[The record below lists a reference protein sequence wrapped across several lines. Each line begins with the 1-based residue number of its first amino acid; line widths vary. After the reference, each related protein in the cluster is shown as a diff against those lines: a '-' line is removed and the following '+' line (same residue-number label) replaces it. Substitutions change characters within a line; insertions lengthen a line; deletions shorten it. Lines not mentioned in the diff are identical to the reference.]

1 LSSLIS
7 ELGRRKVYRAAAFY
21 AASAWL
27 LVQVVTQVSPYFDLP
42 GWSVRLL
49 IVTLVAGF
57 PIAIVVAWLYEW
69 TPSGWRRE
77 SDPDITSASTE
88 PGNSRTVRPIAATP
102 LPTDRSIAVLPFAD
116 MSEGRDQEYFSD
128 GLAEE
133 LLNLLAQ
140 APQLRVIS
148 RTSSFSFKGKDADVA
163 TIAAVLN
170 IANVL
175 EGSVRKSG
183 NTLRV
188 TAQLI
193 RAADSSHIWS
203 QTFSREL
210 TDVFA
215 LQDEIA
221 GAVVDALKVKLL
233 PNQHVTSQHRTNNPE
248 AYDQY
253 LFGQDIFRR
262 ARYDDWQHAL
272 AAFRRAVELD
282 PEYAAAYA
290 SLATAQ
296 ASVADFAR
304 SPEEKASGKQ
314 QALASAERAIALAP
328 ELADGYVVRA
338 QLRYRGSWDWNG
350 AVADFQRALALEP
363 NKPDVLIGYSLVL
376 YILGRLDEAVTVG
389 RKAIEVDP
397 LSAYAWTMYGTLL
410 WRVEHIADAMAA
422 YGRALQISPDSSFA
436 RFLLGMLE
444 LEQGRPEVALDH
456 ARRAGESYRQAGIA
470 MAEHTLGH
478 AAASQRA
485 LDELEAK
492 YATGFA
498 YQIAQVHAWRGENEA
513 ALDWLERGCEQRD
526 SGVARLRGDSF
537 FKGVRNHP
545 RYARLVQRLGFP
557 G

>member
-42 GWSVRLL
+42 NWSVRLL

-69 TPSGWRRE
+69 TPAGWRRE
-77 SDPDITSASTE
+77 SDPDTTPERIES
-88 PGNSRTVRPIAATP
+88 GNSRTVRPIAATP

-148 RTSSFSFKGKDADVA
+148 RTSSFSFKGKNADVA

-170 IANVL
+170 VANVL

-203 QTFSREL
+203 RTFSREL

-215 LQDEIA
+215 VQDEIA
-221 GAVVDALKVKLL
+221 GAVVAALKVKLL
-233 PNQHVTSQHRTNNPE
+233 PNQHVTSQHRTGNTE

-253 LFGQDIFRR
+253 LLGQDIFRR
-262 ARYDDWQHAL
+262 ARYDDWQRAL

-304 SPEEKASGKQ
+304 TPEEKAGGKQ
-314 QALASAERAIALAP
+314 QALASAERAVALAP
-328 ELADGYVVRA
+328 DLADGYVVRA
-338 QLRYRGSWDWNG
+338 QLRYRGSWDWSG

-363 NKPDVLIGYSLVL
+363 NKPEVLIGYSLVL

-389 RKAIEVDP
+389 RKAIEFDP

-470 MAEHTLGH
+470 MAEHTLGRPARRRKLPPGWHRHGRAH
-478 AAASQRA
+478 ARP
-485 LDELEAK
+485 
-492 YATGFA
+492 
-498 YQIAQVHAWRGENEA
+498 R
-513 ALDWLERGCEQRD
+513 R
-526 SGVARLRGDSF
+526 GVAARTRRARGKIRDRFRLPDRPG
-537 FKGVRNHP
+537 P
-545 RYARLVQRLGFP
+545 RVAGRKRSRTRLARARL
-557 G
+557 